1 MADSDVWKRSTLLF
15 EEGIR
20 SKYTRRNYS
29 SHLARFE
36 RFSGLDR
43 VKMMSAHPE
52 DLQRALE
59 DYLIDLKRTANPNS
73 VPSMFRGIKHFCVMN
88 RILLNWDVI
97 YRMFPS
103 PKKPPGL
110 RAYASEDVRKILGCT
125 KNLRDK
131 ALIHFLASTGA
142 RIGVFDH
149 DLRMEHLHRMP
160 HSCTAVRVYAGE
172 VEEYWTF
179 LTPQAS
185 GALEDYHRERG
196 RHGEVID
203 PDTPLFAVARS
214 NSESRQLGW
223 NGARSAVYRIVSK
236 SGVARRKTGGRYDV
250 QIDHGF
256 RKRFN
261 TTLKLAN
268 SVNYNVAEK
277 LMGHKNGLDGVYFTP
292 TLEDLFAEFR
302 KVVRRLEV

>member
-1 MADSDVWKRSTLLF
+1 MWKRSTLLF

-29 SHLARFE
+29 NHLERFE

-43 VKMMSAHPE
+43 AEMVSMGPD
-52 DLQRALE
+52 DLQVAME
-59 DYLIDLKRTANPNS
+59 DYLVDLKRTANPNS

-103 PKKPPGL
+103 PKKPPSL
-110 RAYASEDVRKILGCT
+110 HAYTSVDVRKILQHT
-125 KNLRDK
+125 KNQRDK
-131 ALIHFLASTGA
+131 ALIHFLASTGV
-142 RIGVFDH
+142 RIGAFDH
-149 DLRMEHLHRMP
+149 KLHMEHLCRMP
-160 HSCTAVRVYAGE
+160 HSCTAVKVYADE
-172 VEEYWTF
+172 VEEYWAF

-185 GALEDYHRERG
+185 KALDEYHSARR
-196 RHGEVID
+196 RRGEVMDRDAPI
-203 PDTPLFAVARS
+203 FSAIGGNAKS
-214 NSESRQLGW
+214 HQLGW
-223 NGARSAVYRIVSK
+223 NGARSAVYRIVSR
-236 SGVARRKTGGRYDV
+236 SGVARCKTNGRYDI

-261 TTLKLAN
+261 TTLKLKN
-268 SVNYNVAEK
+268 SINYNIAEK

-292 TLEDLFAEFR
+292 TLNELFAEF
-302 KVVRRLEV
+302 KKAVRRLEV